1 MTNDKFDADLKSHR
15 RFGLLAFMLLFGF
28 GGIWATSAPIDGA
41 AIATGI
47 VTVKSYSK
55 VVQHL
60 EGGIIKDIFVE
71 NGAMV
76 EANQPILEI
85 DNTQSLTE
93 LEAQNQRLLSLRT
106 WETRLE
112 AERDG
117 RDTLV
122 YPSSFDLLG
131 ERAREDMD
139 GQIQIFNA
147 RRSARA
153 GSIEILE
160 QRIEQ
165 LQSQIRGYRGLQA
178 SKEKLTASYNEELV
192 DIGELLSQGFSDK
205 NRLRE
210 LERNVSVLEG
220 EIAELTATIGS
231 TEVAIGEARLQIL
244 QEEKEFQN
252 DVVSELRDVQ
262 TEINV
267 GVEVATALEDV
278 VSRTIVRA
286 PDSGI
291 VNGLQFHT
299 IAGVIAPGMKILDI
313 DSEDQMNLY
322 FQTKKRKILPRSQNQ
337 KNYFQLLNSKDIVF
351 AYGPAG
357 TGKTFLAVA
366 KAVASLQQ
374 GLVKKIILSRPAVEA
389 GEKLGFLP
397 GDLKEKVDPFL
408 RPIYDALY
416 EMMPYD
422 QVEKKLANNTI
433 EIAPIAF
440 MRGRTL
446 EDCYIILDEAQN
458 TTKIQ
463 MKMFLT
469 RLGKNSKM
477 VVVGDNTQIDLISKN
492 ESGLIEASI
501 KLKNID
507 DIGFIELDQRDVI
520 RHEVVRKIINVYED
534 KNSN

>member
-1 MTNDKFDADLKSHR
+1 MSDLNYSLDIELSDNNYLPNLFGVNDKNIQILEKINNVQIKYRGNKIKIIGTKSSIKDTR
-15 RFGLLAFMLLFGF
+15 EEILLLFEQAKKGLY
-28 GGIWATSAPIDGA
+28 IDEDK
-41 AIATGI
+41 IMETRSM
-47 VTVKSYSK
+47 K
-55 VVQHL
+55 
-60 EGGIIKDIFVE
+60 
-71 NGAMV
+71 
-76 EANQPILEI
+76 ILEI
-85 DNTQSLTE
+85 DS
-93 LEAQNQRLLSLRT
+93 
-106 WETRLE
+106 
-112 AERDG
+112 
-117 RDTLV
+117 
-122 YPSSFDLLG
+122 
-131 ERAREDMD
+131 
-139 GQIQIFNA
+139 
-147 RRSARA
+147 
-153 GSIEILE
+153 
-160 QRIEQ
+160 
-165 LQSQIRGYRGLQA
+165 
-178 SKEKLTASYNEELV
+178 EE
-192 DIGELLSQGFSDK
+192 
-205 NRLRE
+205 N
-210 LERNVSVLEG
+210 
-220 EIAELTATIGS
+220 
-231 TEVAIGEARLQIL
+231 
-244 QEEKEFQN
+244 
-252 DVVSELRDVQ
+252 
-262 TEINV
+262 
-267 GVEVATALEDV
+267 
-278 VSRTIVRA
+278 
-286 PDSGI
+286 
-291 VNGLQFHT
+291 
-299 IAGVIAPGMKILDI
+299 
-313 DSEDQMNLY
+313 MNLF
-322 FQTKKRKILPRSQNQ
+322 FQTKKRKIMPRSQNQ

-477 VVVGDNTQIDLISKN
+477 VVVGDNTQIDLISKK
-492 ESGLIEASI
+492 ESGLIDAST

-507 DIGFIELDQRDVI
+507 DIGFIELDQKDVI
-520 RHEVVRKIINVYED
+520 RHKVVRKIINAYEE